1 MPWTRTTTPRPT
13 PVGAALG
20 ASAPRT
26 TWPAPLE
33 AGRRR
38 PQHTHHP
45 AAQTA
50 RTTRTTARQPPKLHH
65 PHHPAT
71 RTTPHHRTTVHPA
84 TPSPPTRRPHAH
96 PAPPSQ
102 SHQPRSAP
110 PSSPASLLAA
120 CGSDDDKT
128 DSTAN
133 GRPATATGR
142 SPSPWASSARSASRN
157 PGSTPRTR
165 RRTRT
170 SRSARTPC
178 RRRRSTGLALQTR
191 LGGGGDLDDIQGIE
205 VGRIVDVATN
215 QSDKWLDLNQFGAQ
229 TQTGDYLPWKTKA
242 ATSKDG
248 KVVAM
253 GTDVGPMAICYRTDL
268 FQQAGLPTDRAEL
281 AKRWSTWD
289 GYLEVGRQFAA
300 NAPEGSAFMDSV
312 TGMYNAMIGQQPTSY
327 YDAGGKLIYDT
338 NPSVKNAF
346 DTAARAAQD
355 KLSAKLVQFQTDWDQ
370 AFAKG
375 GFATISCPSWMIGYI
390 KEKSGDGMGGKWD
403 VAQAPGATGNWGGA
417 YLAIPK
423 GAKHAK
429 EAYDLLQW
437 LTAPEQQKTVFEK
450 RGSFPSRTSAISQ
463 VSGTTDPYF
472 NNAPIGQIFGQ
483 AAQAMPVQTLGVRD
497 NDIKVSIQN
506 ALNSVEAQGVKPDD
520 AWKDAKA
527 SVKAAL
533 G

>member
-1 MPWTRTTTPRPT
+1 MPT
-13 PVGAALG
+13 PHPRRRAIAALC
-20 ASAPRT
+20 AT
-26 TWPAPLE
+26 LL
-33 AGRRR
+33 AG
-38 PQHTHHP
+38 
-45 AAQTA
+45 
-50 RTTRTTARQPPKLHH
+50 
-65 PHHPAT
+65 
-71 RTTPHHRTTVHPA
+71 
-84 TPSPPTRRPHAH
+84 
-96 PAPPSQ
+96 
-102 SHQPRSAP
+102 
-110 PSSPASLLAA
+110 SLLAA
-120 CGSDDDKT
+120 CGSDDDDKS

-133 GRPATATGR
+133 GGAGDSNGQITLSVGLF
-142 SPSPWASSARSASRN
+142 
-157 PGSTPRTR
+157 GSFGFEE
-165 RRTRT
+165 
-170 SRSARTPC
+170 A
-178 RRRRSTGLALQTR
+178 GLYAAYEKAHPNIKIRQNSVQKEEVYWPALQTR

-242 ATSKDG
+242 ATTKDG
-248 KVVAM
+248 KVVGM

-300 NAPEGSAFMDSV
+300 NAPKGSAFMDSV

-346 DTAARAAQD
+346 DTASRAAQD

-437 LTAPEQQKTVFEK
+437 LTAPEQQKTLFEK